1 MKRFFLISLF
11 VVILLLSACTNT
23 ASTSGILVKEPW
35 ARAASAMMEAGESG
49 EMTEGSMMSANG
61 AAFMILENTGDAP
74 DKLVSVTSDVAQTVE
89 IHKTE
94 MQEGIMRMA
103 PVDFIEVPAKGNAEL
118 KPGGFHIMLIGLK
131 KDLVPGEQIELTL
144 NFEQAGH
151 ITVKA
156 EVRAP

>member
-1 MKRFFLISLF
+1 MKRYFWISLF
-11 VVILLLSACTNT
+11 VVIFLFSACTNT
-23 ASTSGILVKEPW
+23 SGTAGIVVKEPW

-49 EMTEGSMMSANG
+49 EMTEGAMMSANG
-61 AAFMILENTGDAP
+61 AAFMMLENTSDAP
-74 DKLVSVTSDVAQTVE
+74 DKLISVTSDVAQTVE

-94 MQEGIMRMA
+94 MQEGVMRMA
-103 PVDFIEVPAKGNAEL
+103 PVDFIEIPAKGKAEL

-131 KDLVPGEQIELTL
+131 KDLVPGEEIELIL